1 MNRNDL
7 AIRQQFRE
15 DFRVTPDTF
24 SDIVTLVRNRLEE
37 QDTRFREALSIEK
50 RVAITLWPLATGS
63 CYPSV
68 SKTFAVGK
76 STAVSITKSFCAE
89 ISRLSKYFIKF
100 SRTPGGTAKA
110 IATFKETTNCKI
122 PQALGA
128 IDGVHIT
135 ILSPHTD
142 RKVDYYNRKQ
152 EHTIN
157 SVVRGNLLFLDFC
170 NGVPGSVHDSRIL
183 RNSVIYAK
191 AESSQILNFP
201 IDVTENVTIR
211 PFILGNG
218 GYPLLTWLMRPCN
231 IGQNIDPR
239 KAKFNKKLC
248 GVRVTIERGFW
259 ILKARW
265 RCLLKRLDSEIKNVL
280 NVIIT
285 CVALRNMCQF
295 SRDEYLDENE
305 VLEQVLRQE
314 REARQRRRR
323 QNNANPSLGANL
335 IRYALESHI
344 DKNY

>member
-15 DFRVTPDTF
+15 DFRMTPDTF
-24 SDIVTLVRNRLEE
+24 SDIVTLVRNRLEKQE
-37 QDTRFREALSIEK
+37 DTRFREAVSIEK

-76 STAVSITKSFCAE
+76 STAVSITKSICAE

-100 SRTPGGTAKA
+100 SRTPGGTAKE

-142 RKVDYYNRKQ
+142 SKVDYYNRKQ
-152 EHTIN
+152 EHSIN
-157 SVVRGNLLFLDFC
+157 SQAVVRGNLLFLDLC
-170 NGVPGSVHDSRIL
+170 TGVPGSVHDSRIL
-183 RNSVIYAK
+183 RNSAIYAK

-211 PFILGNG
+211 PFIPGNG
-218 GYPLLTWLMRPCN
+218 GYPLLTWLMRHCN

-239 KAKFNKKLC
+239 KAKFNKKLF
-248 GVRVTIERGFW
+248 GARVTIER
-259 ILKARW
+259 
-265 RCLLKRLDSEIKNVL
+265 
-280 NVIIT
+280 
-285 CVALRNMCQF
+285 
-295 SRDEYLDENE
+295 
-305 VLEQVLRQE
+305 
-314 REARQRRRR
+314 
-323 QNNANPSLGANL
+323 
-335 IRYALESHI
+335 
-344 DKNY
+344 